1 MFQVRSSAWK
11 RVLPILLLASLL
23 FAPAFRA
30 VAQQAAPAAST
41 DADGGRMSTPEAQ
54 SPEKNKQETDENEA
68 YRHSATVRA
77 LGAKLG
83 MNAEQAATA
92 FTIVNFL
99 ALVILVGW
107 LMLKT
112 LPKTFRDR
120 STAIQKH
127 LVDARTAT
135 EEASARLSSVES
147 RLGKL
152 DEQIAAMRAQAE
164 KDSALDEQRIKASV
178 EEEKQKILKSAE
190 QEIAASTVQ
199 ARKQLQQYAADL
211 AIEQA
216 ARKLVVS
223 AETDRLLV
231 QGFARR
237 LTGDDSKGGQN

>member
-1 MFQVRSSAWK
+1 MRFSTVK
-11 RVLPILLLASLL
+11 KLLPALFLAALL
-23 FAPAFRA
+23 FAPLAHA
-30 VAQQAAPAAST
+30 IAQPST
-41 DADGGRMSTPEAQ
+41 DVAAAGSDSARLSTPEAQ
-54 SPEKNKQETDENEA
+54 SPAKNQQEKDESDE
-68 YRHSATVRA
+68 YRHSPTVRA

-92 FTIVNFL
+92 FTVTNFIVL
-99 ALVILVGW
+99 AILVGW
-107 LMLKT
+107 FLIKT

-120 STAIQKH
+120 SSAIQKH

-135 EEASARLSSVES
+135 EEASARLNSVES

-152 DEQIAAMRAQAE
+152 DEQIAAMRLQAE
-164 KDSALDEQRIKASV
+164 KDAALDEQRIKAAV

-190 QEIAASTVQ
+190 QEISAATVH

-216 ARKLVVS
+216 ARKLVVT

-237 LTGDDSKGGQN
+237 LTGDEAKGGEN